1 VETELTNCTLIFSSL
16 KIVLLCFASES
27 KLLILFFPRTNY
39 SIFAYGK
46 GLFRCDVLA
55 NYSKNVLK
63 SESSGGC
70 FWKQLSVQR
79 KRSGQHQLFVNWEG
93 SNTRFSDGSV
103 GL

>member
-1 VETELTNCTLIFSSL
+1 VETKPTNCSLIFISL
-16 KIVLLCFASES
+16 KILLLCFASES
-27 KLLILFFPRTNY
+27 KLIIIFFPKLR
-39 SIFAYGK
+39 IFAYDK

-63 SESSGGC
+63 SESSGGF
-70 FWKQLSVQR
+70 FWKLLLVQR
-79 KRSGQHQLFVNWEG
+79 KRSGQHQLIVNWEG

>member
-1 VETELTNCTLIFSSL
+1 M
-16 KIVLLCFASES
+16 K
-27 KLLILFFPRTNY
+27 
-39 SIFAYGK
+39 K

-63 SESSGGC
+63 SESSGGF
-70 FWKQLSVQR
+70 FWKQVPVQR
-79 KRSGQHQLFVNWEG
+79 KRRAQHQLIVNWED